1 MKKSL
6 FVTLFLIGVLVL
18 PAKSAVTV
26 EEMTDTEH
34 LINSGYSQ
42 MFAEDVFVQKNR
54 LTGQPIE
61 PLYEKSENR
70 VTRILKTIYAYIDP
84 AQELPDRIHHDIVN
98 KPSYSDL

>member
-6 FVTLFLIGVLVL
+6 FVALFLIGVLIL

-70 VTRILKTIYAYIDP
+70 VTRILKTIYAQRFFSLCI
-84 AQELPDRIHHDIVN
+84 
-98 KPSYSDL
+98 

>member
-6 FVTLFLIGVLVL
+6 LITLFLLGVITL

-26 EEMTDTEH
+26 EESTDAEY

-42 MFAEDVFVQKNR
+42 TMAEDVFVLKNR
-54 LTGQPIE
+54 NTGRPIE
-61 PLYEKSENR
+61 SLYKKSENR